1 MNASIHPPISD
12 QSIAFKRNR
21 ILTIM
26 TSTTLPVVLRR
37 LRYDQRDLNRIAQ
50 SDQSVGKFCRSIKR
64 FDLVPQVTQFAN
76 RARETIATA
85 HQSDVVP
92 HDVLNRLH
100 VTLNQRRIGIS
111 AQAALV
117 PRRDVVKTWFA
128 LAVGLIQGALYLDR
142 DTISPDQPFEQ
153 RSRGETVRAV
163 HARTTDLADGVQI
176 FNRRSRP
183 LINQDAA
190 AKVVRGRHDRY
201 RLARDVETDF
211 HAL

>member
-26 TSTTLPVVLRR
+26 TSPTLAVVLRR

-50 SDQSVGKFCRSIKR
+50 SDQSVGKFGRAIKR
-64 FDLVPQVTQFAN
+64 LDLIPQVTQFAN
-76 RARETIATA
+76 RARETFATA
-85 HQSDVVP
+85 HQTDVVP

-117 PRRDVVKTWFA
+117 PRWNVVEPWFA
-128 LAVGLIQGALYLDR
+128 LAVGLVQRALDLNR
-142 DTISPDQPFEQ
+142 DTISPDQTFEQ
-153 RSRGETVRAV
+153 RSR
-163 HARTTDLADGVQI
+163 
-176 FNRRSRP
+176 
-183 LINQDAA
+183 
-190 AKVVRGRHDRY
+190 
-201 RLARDVETDF
+201 
-211 HAL
+211 